1 MVEAGS
7 NVGSIR
13 DKLTINLGSPDQI
26 WQKNIYKNK
35 TKKEKAEKQFESAQ
49 FVKASWGNKMEY
61 EMKSGGLSKAL
72 KWVKLHK
79 NYQKHFGIFV
89 FSNKETR

>member
-13 DKLTINLGSPDQI
+13 DKLTINLGSLDQI
-26 WQKNIYKNK
+26 WQKNIFF
-35 TKKEKAEKQFESAQ
+35 KKRKKQKKQFESVQ

-61 EMKSGGLSKAL
+61 EMKSGGWSKAL

>member
-26 WQKNIYKNK
+26 WQKNIYKK
-35 TKKEKAEKQFESAQ
+35 LPKKEKADKQFESARQ
-49 FVKASWGNKMEY
+49 GGKQMEY
-61 EMKSGGLSKAL
+61 EMKSGGS
-72 KWVKLHK
+72 V
-79 NYQKHFGIFV
+79 
-89 FSNKETR
+89 RP

>member
-26 WQKNIYKNK
+26 WQKNIYKKTQKRKKQTNSLNQLGKGTNK
-35 TKKEKAEKQFESAQ
+35 
-49 FVKASWGNKMEY
+49 WN
-61 EMKSGGLSKAL
+61 MK
-72 KWVKLHK
+72 
-79 NYQKHFGIFV
+79 
-89 FSNKETR
+89 